1 MLPQDPVILL
11 SVVNA
16 RLRDLYPDLDE
27 LCHSE
32 DASCATAKTPTGP
45 SWRRSWPPST
55 TTITR
60 SAISSYKDIGRAS
73 ALPIQLVKKA
83 LLQGVPPSADG
94 GIK

>member
-16 RLRDLYPDLDE
+16 RLR
-27 LCHSE
+27 
-32 DASCATAKTPTGP
+32 ATWTSCATAKTPTGP

>member
-27 LCHSE
+27 P
-32 DASCATAKTPTGP
+32 SCATAKTPTGP